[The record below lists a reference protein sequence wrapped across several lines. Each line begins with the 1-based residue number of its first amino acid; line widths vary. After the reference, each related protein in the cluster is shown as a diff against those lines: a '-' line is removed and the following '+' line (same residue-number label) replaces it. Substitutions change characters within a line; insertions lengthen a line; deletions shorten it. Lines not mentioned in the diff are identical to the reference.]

1 MESSLADLK
10 IDDNLLLLMEIGMP
24 ITEEQLAAID
34 EKLEEEENAAL
45 FLKIIETP
53 HALRALSKHGQ
64 IASKTVLKGIT
75 LEKLAREI
83 LTASKEHLS
92 LATETKPLEFYLNLC
107 ATASLRFPKT
117 ASIVT
122 QNFFDLLAS
131 DVEVVRE
138 TALLALLLASQ
149 QKSGEGFQ
157 TLANLVNSVL
167 EQLEI
172 SDSAYTL
179 VYTLFEYMF
188 AMFPAQTKEIYMSDK
203 CKQATLARV
212 VQLQLVKNEKDVKL
226 AERILI
232 AASLSCGVDEHARKF
247 NMDNYLEFFIA
258 GTELT
263 SHPTIVSLSLLCL
276 VKIWNFSAIELRISL
291 QSVIEKILATF
302 RNCEVE
308 DKCTGYSVEALA
320 YLSLG
325 ALCKKHLRSDEELL
339 EKLLLIL
346 ETQTSTTQFIAI
358 LYIFENLTE
367 LKNRATLQDE
377 STVNF
382 LRAYSLPKSNQVED
396 DNETIKLFNSLVVK
410 NLKLVGTL
418 KALNLKD
425 ELQTLAVS
433 VLHNLANN
441 SDRSIELEIVA
452 QGGLTMLLKYLV
464 QNSTIK
470 MGQEKTRALNTKQET
485 LTVRVK
491 ALRALAF
498 LCWPVNPKLLISEFD
513 LVTVVPFL
521 VELFGP
527 EVLELA
533 KAPAENDASAALSP
547 HLNFLDKLYALLAL
561 TNVCSSQE
569 ETIVNAVVRRTF
581 DQYLQDL
588 MLDVSEIPDVQ
599 KATWELLG
607 NCAGSPSLLAKFFNV
622 ENAQSMKNLKV
633 LVNLLH
639 SKNSELQVVVAGFL
653 ANSVMEG
660 DVICETL
667 LSEKA
672 QVLDKLLDIS
682 GDIYEHQVE
691 DEPLIV
697 RVTAVLQEVFMRAVF
712 LMSAQSWWS
721 KIRVH
726 QRFQEGLRK
735 GDLKVQNRLCKAC
748 TENLVLLIEQQ
759 EL

>member
-1 MESSLADLK
+1 MEFSLADLT
-10 IDDNLLLLMEIGMP
+10 IDDNLLVLVELGMP
-24 ITEEQLAAID
+24 LTEKQLAAID
-34 EKLEEEENAAL
+34 EKLEEEDYAAI
-45 FLKIIETP
+45 FLKVIDKP
-53 HALRALSKHGQ
+53 HALKALSKHGQ
-64 IASKTVLKGIT
+64 LASKTVLKGVT
-75 LEKLAREI
+75 LESLAREI

-92 LATETKPLEFYLNLC
+92 LATEGKPLEFYLNLC
-107 ATASLRFPKT
+107 ATTSLRYPKT
-117 ASIVT
+117 ASIVL

-131 DVEVVRE
+131 ENEDVRE
-138 TALLALLLASQ
+138 TALLALLLSAK
-149 QKSGEGFQ
+149 QKSAEGFQ
-157 TLANLVNSVL
+157 TLANLFNSVFD
-167 EQLEI
+167 QLEI

-179 VYTLFEYMF
+179 AYTLFEYAF
-188 AMFPAQTKEIYMSDK
+188 ALFPAQTKEVYMSDK

-212 VQLQLVKNEKDVKL
+212 AQLQLGKSEKDLNL

-258 GTELT
+258 GTELA

-291 QSVIEKILATF
+291 QSVIEQILATF

-339 EKLLLIL
+339 EKCLLIL
-346 ETQTSTTQFIAI
+346 ETQTSGTQFIAI
-358 LYIFENLTE
+358 LFIFENLTQ
-367 LKNRATLQDE
+367 LKNKATLQDE

-382 LRAYSLPKSNQVED
+382 LKAYSLPKSNQVED
-396 DNETIKLFNSLVVK
+396 DDETIRLFNSLVVK

-418 KALNLKD
+418 KALKLKD
-425 ELQTLAVS
+425 DMQVLAIS
-433 VLHNLANN
+433 VLHNLADN

-452 QGGLTMLLKYLV
+452 QGGLTMLLNYLA
-464 QNSTIK
+464 QNSTVK
-470 MGQEKTRALNTKQET
+470 KGLEKTRALNTKEET

-498 LCWPVNPKLLISEFD
+498 LCWPVNPKLLVSEFD

-527 EVLELA
+527 EVLEQA

-581 DQYLQDL
+581 DQYLRDL
-588 MLDVSEIPDVQ
+588 MIDVSEIPDIQ
-599 KATWELLG
+599 KATWELIG

-622 ENAQSMKNLKV
+622 ENAQSIKNLKV

-639 SKNSELQVVVAGFL
+639 SKNTELQVVVAGFL
-653 ANSVMEG
+653 ANSIMAG
-660 DVICETL
+660 PLICEAL
-667 LSEKA
+667 MSEKA
-672 QVLDKLLDIS
+672 QVRDKLLNIL
-682 GDIYEHQVE
+682 GDIYENQVE

-697 RVTAVLQEVFMRAVF
+697 RVTAVLQGL
-712 LMSAQSWWS
+712 LMMTMMQMPAEYK
-721 KIRVH
+721 KIKDH
-726 QRFQEGLRK
+726 KKFQEGLRK
-735 GDLKVQNRLCKAC
+735 GDLKVRNTTCKSC
-748 TENLVLLIEQQ
+748 TANLIQCMKQGL
-759 EL
+759 